1 MPIIRRH
8 TESAATGQPAGAV
21 PGQRGTQER
30 TGNAET
36 AEDIQNEGHGATGT
50 GSAAAQ
56 TEHRQAE
63 DRRVGQAYGEAAE
76 SRPVARRRN
85 YDMAATLMILS
96 GLLTFFIGITGI
108 IRGVFFNSVAT
119 FPFYYSVRSRG
130 VTLLVIG
137 VVAFAVGLAL
147 LVRRHWAR
155 RAATVVAVVSAI
167 ANFMFLPFYPFWS
180 IIVLI
185 LDVVIIWELT
195 REGER
200 REFARLPCPAR
211 VSDAPRPSIARS
223 AKHAPA
229 RAAGSPGGVCRR
241 IFHFYPDNLPP
252 ARGRPIP

>member
-8 TESAATGQPAGAV
+8 TESADTGQPAGAV
-21 PGQRGTQER
+21 PGPRGAQEG

-36 AEDIQNEGHGATGT
+36 AEDTQNEGHGTTGM
-50 GSAAAQ
+50 GSPAAQ
-56 TEHRQAE
+56 TEHRQAGE
-63 DRRVGQAYGEAAE
+63 RRAGAPAHGEAAE
-76 SRPVARRRN
+76 SRPDARRRN

-96 GLLTFFIGITGI
+96 GLLTFFIGITGVI
-108 IRGVFFNSVAT
+108 KGVFFNSVAT
-119 FPFYYSVRSRG
+119 FPLYYSVRSRG

-200 REFARLPCPAR
+200 REFARLPCSPAVRR
-211 VSDAPRPSIARS
+211 VGY
-223 AKHAPA
+223 
-229 RAAGSPGGVCRR
+229 AAGYLTFIRTFFRVRRYRSPDWVSFRV
-241 IFHFYPDNLPP
+241 L
-252 ARGRPIP
+252 